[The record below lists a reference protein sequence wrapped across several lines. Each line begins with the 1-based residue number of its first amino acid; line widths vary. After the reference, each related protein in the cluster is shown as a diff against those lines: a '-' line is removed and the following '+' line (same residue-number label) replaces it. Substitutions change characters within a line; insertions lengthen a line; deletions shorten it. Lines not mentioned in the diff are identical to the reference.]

1 MKTNAASK
9 TPWGKDGRAAEV
21 QALLALT
28 NSSRRSSGKN
38 FAACKTFVKCKLA
51 KMCGGWKGSA
61 ASAVFS
67 PCQWHR
73 MVGGEEDVR
82 IRGRDRMWAA

>member
-1 MKTNAASK
+1 M
-9 TPWGKDGRAAEV
+9 GQGRAGGRGTGAPR
-21 QALLALT
+21 T
-28 NSSRRSSGKN
+28 NEQY
-38 FAACKTFVKCKLA
+38 AACKTFVKCKLA

-73 MVGGEEDVR
+73 MVGGEGDVR
-82 IRGRDRMWAA
+82 IRGGTGCGLLRGRR